1 MLGALALRRNEPIS
15 RSTRCPASRSRLP
28 LSPRHTNL
36 HARTQRSRKLAH
48 HGGLVVLAE
57 GVRGV
62 AREELEHSC
71 AHTRRWDVRTRTGRI
86 ARVTATHCPRRL
98 TPRVPAGRAPRRD
111 RTPNEAVCARIAP
124 ILATHIATQY
134 ARRSS
139 SVPCDLLCAAAQAT
153 QHMLARD
160 AARSLSSTLPEI
172 DVCVPQI
179 AERIEQCFSLLTFS
193 FFSST
198 RTGRCPPSNLS
209 GAPRRRMPAVRPS
222 MRKPRGREAVL
233 MPALCADIRSSAGSP
248 VGGQT
253 KCEGG
258 QQTRL
263 RHAVCWYAG
272 VQHDQHPTPS

>member
-1 MLGALALRRNEPIS
+1 M
-15 RSTRCPASRSRLP
+15 RS
-28 LSPRHTNL
+28 
-36 HARTQRSRKLAH
+36 
-48 HGGLVVLAE
+48 
-57 GVRGV
+57 
-62 AREELEHSC
+62 
-71 AHTRRWDVRTRTGRI
+71 
-86 ARVTATHCPRRL
+86 
-98 TPRVPAGRAPRRD
+98 
-111 RTPNEAVCARIAP
+111 
-124 ILATHIATQY
+124 
-134 ARRSS
+134 
-139 SVPCDLLCAAAQAT
+139 LCAAAQAT
-153 QHMLARD
+153 QRMLARD

-263 RHAVCWYAG
+263 RRSAGMLACSMISTPHRHSRGRHQCHARSTGSRPGAFLQLDRRNTV
-272 VQHDQHPTPS
+272 